1 MIPIQRMIKKS
12 DPTKTTTLRV
22 RFVAQFRARF
32 EALARAAR
40 ISIVGND
47 CFGLLKPLGVRAEA
61 NPPKDWRQTIS
72 PIPTEKFKFDTDPN
86 KIKNFMSWLS
96 EMEEKSIFQVVR
108 RQTLGGGIEHL
119 WSDIFISRA
128 YKKGIIWGGV
138 QIKKDKALMK
148 DLELD
153 PKDVDTTGSGMNR
166 AFSTNVHADRVGV
179 IYTRTF
185 SDLKGI
191 TAAMDAEISRILA
204 EGISLGHHPYVM
216 AKKITERITS
226 IGKVRATILARTEIV
241 RAHHLAAIQTYRSYG
256 IVGVKVNAEWST
268 SGDSRVCTLCGP
280 LEGKIYTLDEIEP
293 LIPLHPQCRCAA
305 LPTFEEKPK
314 E

>member
-1 MIPIQRMIKKS
+1 MIQMIKKS

-32 EALARAAR
+32 EALARAIR

-47 CFGLLKPLGVRAEA
+47 CFGLLEPQGVHSEL
-61 NPPKDWRQTIS
+61 NPPKDWRESVS
-72 PIPTEKFKFDTDPN
+72 PISTEKFKFATDPN
-86 KIKNFMSWLS
+86 KIKGFMSWLS

-108 RQTLGGGIEHL
+108 RHTLGGDMEHQ
-119 WSDIFISRA
+119 WNDIFISRS
-128 YKKGIIWGGV
+128 YKKGIIWAGV
-138 QIKKDKALMK
+138 QMKKDKALMK

-153 PKDVDTTGSGMNR
+153 PIDVNTSGEAANR
-166 AFSTNVHADRVGV
+166 TFASQLHADRVGV
-179 IYTRTF
+179 LYTRTF
-185 SDLKGI
+185 TDLKGI
-191 TAAMDAEISRILA
+191 TAAMDAQISRILA
-204 EGISLGHHPYVM
+204 EGIALGNHPYLI
-216 AKKITERITS
+216 AKTITKVVTK
-226 IGKVRATILARTEIV
+226 IGKVRAAILARTEII

-256 IVGVKVNAEWST
+256 VVGVKVNAEWST
-268 SGDSRVCTLCGP
+268 AGDSRVCTLCGP